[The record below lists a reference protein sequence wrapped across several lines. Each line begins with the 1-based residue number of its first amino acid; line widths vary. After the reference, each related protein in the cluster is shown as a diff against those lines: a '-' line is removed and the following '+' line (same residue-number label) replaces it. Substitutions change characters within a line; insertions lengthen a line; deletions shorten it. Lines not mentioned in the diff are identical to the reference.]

1 MWENPSTYAAIAAAV
16 TALLL
21 AGRYLVKF
29 IRWTGEVDAHRNG
42 IRLVLG
48 EMQQDIRELRAE
60 IRAIRAD
67 IGRILR
73 RQVPVTV
80 QEDSPLRLSELG
92 ERIAAEIGAD
102 AWARDAARKLKDRVE
117 GGDPYDLQ
125 EFCFEFANHDFKP
138 DGEFLARINHSAY
151 EHGVHR
157 GKVLDVLAIA
167 LRDELICQ
175 ADANPATSLT

>member
-1 MWENPSTYAAIAAAV
+1 MWENPSTYAAIAGTV

-21 AGRYLVKF
+21 GGRYLVKF
-29 IRWTGEVDAHRNG
+29 IRWTGEVDADRNG

-67 IGRILR
+67 IGHILR
-73 RQVPVTV
+73 QLQPVAG
-80 QEDSPLRLSELG
+80 QEYRPLRLSELG
-92 ERIAAEIGAD
+92 ERIAVEIGAD
-102 AWARDAARKLKDRVE
+102 AWARVASRELKDRVE

-125 EFCFEFANHDFKP
+125 EFCFEFANRDFKP
-138 DGEFLARINHSAY
+138 DGEFLARINSSAY

-157 GKVLDVLAIA
+157 SKVLDVLAIA
-167 LRDELICQ
+167 LRDELIRQ
-175 ADANPATSLT
+175 SEPNPVNSLT